1 MNTGQ
6 TSDKLFLDAN
16 SLLNDAFLLGRQI
29 LASGYRPD
37 ILIALWRGGTP
48 VAIAI
53 QELFAYQGIPH
64 DHYAVKTRHYTG
76 IDQRANE
83 ILIEGL
89 EPVLTN
95 VSAATRLLIVDDVF
109 DTGLTL
115 ARLVEEIKRLSAV
128 RDDNIRLATPW
139 YKPANNQTLL
149 LPDYYI
155 HTTDRWIVFPHELQG
170 LDGAEINA
178 GKTTLPALR
187 DFLY

>member
-1 MNTGQ
+1 MDTGN

-53 QELFAYQGIPH
+53 QELFAYQDIPH
-64 DHYAVKTRHYTG
+64 DHHVVKTRHYVG
-76 IDQRANE
+76 IDQRTDD

-89 EPVLTN
+89 EPVLTKL
-95 VSAATRLLIVDDVF
+95 STASRLLIVDDVF

-115 ARLVEEIKRLSAV
+115 ARLVEEIKKRSTV
-128 RDDNIRLATPW
+128 HHDNIRLATPW

-149 LPDYYI
+149 LPDYYL

-170 LDGAEINA
+170 LDREEISA
-178 GKTTLPALR
+178 GKASVPALR
-187 DFLY
+187 NLPD

>member
-1 MNTGQ
+1 MDTGL

-16 SLLNDAFLLGRQI
+16 HLLNDAFQLGRQI

-37 ILIALWRGGTP
+37 MLIALWRGGTP

-64 DHYAVKTRHYTG
+64 DHHVVKTRHYSG
-76 IDQRANE
+76 IDQRADE

-89 EPVLTN
+89 EPVLAK
-95 VSAATRLLIVDDVF
+95 VGAESKLLIVDDVF

-115 ARLVEEIKRLSAV
+115 ARLVAEINRLSAV
-128 RDDNIRLATPW
+128 RSDNIRLATPW
-139 YKPANNQTLL
+139 FKPANNQTLL
-149 LPDYYI
+149 LPDYFV

-170 LDGAEINA
+170 LGREELSL
-178 GKTTLPALR
+178 GKTMLPALR
-187 DFLY
+187 DLLY